1 MIASQNKGRG
11 FRGTL
16 NYLLQKGQAEI
27 LDQNMAGRNERELAA
42 EFGAARRLRPEVSRA
57 VYHVSLSVRE
67 VERLSDAQWREA
79 AQKYLKGMGFEN
91 NQYILLRHKDT
102 PNHDH
107 VHILA
112 NRIGLDG
119 KVVSDS
125 RDYDRSAQVV
135 KGLEREYGLSR
146 DAHRP
151 YEPVRERPLTKGQGR
166 ELERTGAAPVQAR
179 LQELIKAAARDRPE
193 LGRFLDRLEAGRVNV
208 RLNLATTGRVA
219 GISYELDGVAFKG
232 SQLGKRYAW
241 DGLQKELGVNYE
253 QSRDL
258 ARCRQAAERG
268 KPVEPGRSVEQ
279 TRGINRDTGGEPGK
293 AERGNE
299 SSLERTQGHEREPQG
314 GIDQERGRPPD
325 RPAGNDHGQQR
336 DAERAGGLER
346 PAGIVRERVR
356 AKDQG
361 ELERSQEQA
370 LAGHDRLGGLDRS
383 VGRVADL
390 AMVGPAAG
398 RDGERLPGG
407 GEGRDRGAEPELHHP
422 GEDHTREAV
431 RTQLRAFGCERFDLG
446 IRDGKSRPMTSR
458 SWSREEVEQH
468 LPWLKR
474 QNALGHPIYVR
485 PAEPAAGRERVPGIV
500 LVDGLKRETVEQM
513 KRDGLEPSLVVETGR
528 GRHQAWVR
536 VTEGEISRDEA
547 REAARHLAT
556 RYGGARAAA
565 DERPYGRL
573 AGFAKVRPERGR
585 EDGLQPLVLL
595 REALQ
600 RIATKGAELL
610 ERVRAYLADRE
621 KERRI
626 EHIRAYRP
634 HPDWRREASPAELYR
649 REAQRVLERPP
660 RQADG
665 SIDYG
670 QVDRRVAE
678 GLAEGR
684 HGRELLREALREGS
698 PVLAGRKTAELEDY
712 LERTVTEALA
722 ARERSRERG
731 FGLSH
736 GR

>member
-11 FRGTL
+11 FRGAL
-16 NYLLQKGQAEI
+16 NYLLQKERAEI
-27 LDQNMAGRNERELAA
+27 LEQNMAGRNERELAH
-42 EFGAARRLRPEVSRA
+42 EFGAVRKLHPDLERA
-57 VYHVSLSVRE
+57 VYHVSLSVRDH
-67 VERLSDAQWREA
+67 ERLSDEQWRDVA
-79 AQKYLKGMGFEN
+79 HKYLRGMGFEN
-91 NQYILLRHKDT
+91 NQYILLRHHDT
-102 PNHDH
+102 PTHDH
-107 VHILA
+107 AHILA
-112 NRIGLDG
+112 NRIAMDG

-125 RDYDRSAQVV
+125 RDYDRSAQVI
-135 KGLEREYGLSR
+135 KGLEREYNLTR
-146 DAHRP
+146 DARRP
-151 YEPVRERPLTKGQGR
+151 YEPVNERPLTKGQGR
-166 ELERTGAAPVQAR
+166 ALERTGEAPVKAR
-179 LQELIKAAARDRPE
+179 LQEIIKEAVRDRPDM
-193 LGRFLDRLEAGRVNV
+193 GRFIERLELARVNV
-208 RLNLATTGRVA
+208 RCNIQSTGRVA

-232 SQLGKRYAW
+232 SQLGKSYAW

-299 SSLERTQGHEREPQG
+299 RSLERTQGHEREPQG

-422 GEDHTREAV
+422 GEDRTREAV

-446 IRDGKSRPMTSR
+446 IRDEKSRQMTSR

-485 PAEPAAGRERVPGIV
+485 PAEPAAGRAPGIV

-536 VTEGEISRDEA
+536 VTEGEISREEA
-547 REAARHLAT
+547 REAARHLAA
-556 RYGGARAAA
+556 RYGGDRAAA

-573 AGFAKVRPERGR
+573 AGFANVRPERGR
-585 EDGLQPLVLL
+585 EDGCQPLVLL

-649 REAQRVLERPP
+649 REAQRLLERPP
-660 RQADG
+660 LKPDG
-665 SIDYG
+665 SIDYSR
-670 QVDRRVAE
+670 VDFGVAME
-678 GLAEGR
+678 LAKGR
-684 HGRELLREALREGS
+684 HSRDCIKEALREGS
-698 PVLAGRKTAELEDY
+698 PDLTGRKATHLEDY
-712 LERTVTEALA
+712 LERTVDRAMDELT
-722 ARERSRERG
+722 RSRQLERK
-731 FGLSH
+731 H
-736 GR
+736 GRSLGL

>member
-11 FRGTL
+11 FRGVL
-16 NYLLQKGQAEI
+16 NYLLQKERAEQ

-42 EFGAARRLRPEVSRA
+42 EFGAVRALRPEVSRA
-57 VYHVSLSVRE
+57 VYHVSLSVRAE
-67 VERLSDAQWREA
+67 ERLSDAQWREA
-79 AQKYLKGMGFEN
+79 ARTYLKGMGFEN

-107 VHILA
+107 VHIVA

-125 RDYDRSAQVV
+125 RDYDRSARVV
-135 KGLEREYGLSR
+135 KELEREYGLTR

-219 GISYELDGVAFKG
+219 GISYELAGVAFKG
-232 SQLGKRYAW
+232 SQLGKSYAW
-241 DGLQKELGVNYE
+241 EGLQKDLGVNYE

-258 ARCRQAAERG
+258 ERCRQAAERT
-268 KPVEPGRSVEQ
+268 KPAQPDRPAERAGGR
-279 TRGINRDTGGEPGK
+279 GRDIGGEPGE

-299 SSLERTQGHEREPQG
+299 RSLERTPAHEREHQG
-314 GIDQERGRPPD
+314 GIEQERERPPD

-336 DAERAGGLER
+336 DAERAIGLAG

-361 ELERSQEQA
+361 ELERSQEQT
-370 LAGHDRLGGLDRS
+370 LAGHDRIGGLDRS

-398 RDGERLPGG
+398 RDGERLPGRD
-407 GEGRDRGAEPELHHP
+407 EGRDRGAEPELHHP
-422 GEDHTREAV
+422 GEDRTLEAV
-431 RTQLRAFGCERFDLG
+431 RAQLRAFGCERFELG
-446 IRDGKSRPMTSR
+446 LRDGRTGQMTSR
-458 SWSREEVEQH
+458 SWSREEVEQQ

-474 QNALGHPIYVR
+474 QNALGREVLAR
-485 PAEPAAGRERVPGIV
+485 PAAADRERAPGIV

-528 GRHQAWVR
+528 GHHQAWVR
-536 VTEGEISRDEA
+536 VTEGEISRKEA
-547 REAARHLAT
+547 GEAARHLAT
-556 RYGGARAAA
+556 RYGGDRAAA

-573 AGFAKVRPERGR
+573 AGFANVRPERGR
-585 EDGLQPLVLL
+585 EDGFQPLVLL

-610 ERVRAYLADRE
+610 ERVREYLADRE

-649 REAQRVLERPP
+649 RAAQRVLERPP

-670 QVDRRVAE
+670 QVDRRVAAE
-678 GLAEGR
+678 LAEGR
-684 HGRELLREALREGS
+684 HGRERLREALREGS

-731 FGLSH
+731 FGRSLS
-736 GR
+736 R